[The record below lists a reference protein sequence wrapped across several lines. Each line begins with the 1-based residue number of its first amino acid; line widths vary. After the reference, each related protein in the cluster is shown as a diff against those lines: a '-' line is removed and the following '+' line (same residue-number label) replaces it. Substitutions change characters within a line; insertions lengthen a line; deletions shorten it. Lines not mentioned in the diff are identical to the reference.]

1 MALVG
6 STNPFY
12 DHAAE
17 SDVGCSLL
25 DVLGKGPSTLGDE
38 SATWKLQGGRSGHGT
53 LFDDIKLRVWPQEK
67 VLILKRNSYLNPNE
81 RFVYF

>member
-1 MALVG
+1 M
-6 STNPFY
+6 
-12 DHAAE
+12 
-17 SDVGCSLL
+17 SDVVCWIYFEK
-25 DVLGKGPSTLGDE
+25 VPLGDE